1 MLYLAVKED
10 NPDSLEDKLFESLA
24 RSHAGER
31 LIHQVEAEESG
42 LVFESLCN
50 MGPAVGI
57 PFLEPLSVHLTVSP
71 EIIKR
76 PLAVFAPEISGSPN
90 ALDGLDFILIGY
102 CSPCRRAVAVA
113 LGRIKILMHIEIGV
127 YSVFLAKLKY
137 TIDLIK
143 VFIII
148 ITRGRLKLRP
158 CEPEPDKVEALVA
171 EFRQQLIIDGVSILL
186 LTGLIIAL
194 INDVNAV
201 EYPLSAELVDK
212 SCGFGSYSVHF
223 GLLF

>member
-1 MLYLAVKED
+1 
-10 NPDSLEDKLFESLA
+10 
-24 RSHAGER
+24 
-31 LIHQVEAEESG
+31 
-42 LVFESLCN
+42 
-50 MGPAVGI
+50 
-57 PFLEPLSVHLTVSP
+57 
-71 EIIKR
+71 
-76 PLAVFAPEISGSPN
+76 
-90 ALDGLDFILIGY
+90 
-102 CSPCRRAVAVA
+102 
-113 LGRIKILMHIEIGV
+113 MHIEIGI

-148 ITRGRLKLRP
+148 ITRSRLKLRP

>member
-71 EIIKR
+71 EIVKR

-113 LGRIKILMHIEIGV
+113 LGRIKILMHIEIGI

-137 TIDLIK
+137 TIE

-212 SCGFGSYSVHF
+212 SCGIGSYSVHF
-223 GLLF
+223 RLLF